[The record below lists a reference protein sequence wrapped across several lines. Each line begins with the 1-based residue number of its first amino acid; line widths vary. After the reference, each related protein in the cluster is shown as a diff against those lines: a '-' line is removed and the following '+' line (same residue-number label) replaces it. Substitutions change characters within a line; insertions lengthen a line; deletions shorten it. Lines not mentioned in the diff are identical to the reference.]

1 MINKNLKGILLK
13 KKKNPNK
20 TYQMNIGIGTY
31 FGFLDVL
38 TIIETRD
45 MDQLNYTFTG
55 LKWFSRFAFE
65 HKNIIHN
72 IILYRR

>member
-1 MINKNLKGILLK
+1 
-13 KKKNPNK
+13 
-20 TYQMNIGIGTY
+20 MNIGIGTY